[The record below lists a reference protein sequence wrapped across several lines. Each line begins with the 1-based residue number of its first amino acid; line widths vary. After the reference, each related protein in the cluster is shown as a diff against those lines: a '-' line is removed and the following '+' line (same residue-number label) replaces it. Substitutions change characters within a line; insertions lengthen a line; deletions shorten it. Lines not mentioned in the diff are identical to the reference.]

1 MMQQYLGI
9 KAQHPDGLL
18 FYRMGDFYEL
28 FYEDAKIASR
38 ILDITLTA
46 RGKSGGQPIPMCGI
60 PYHAAD
66 RYLAKLVAAGV
77 SVAIGE
83 QIGDPATSKGPVER
97 KVVRVITPGTVSD
110 EALLDEGT
118 DNSLL
123 CLSIRSTASEIDA
136 STAFGIASM
145 NISSGRFVLSEV
157 FGLEALRA
165 EIERIRPAEIL
176 FQEELEPVME
186 SVRHPAKRKRPVWEF
201 ELDNARR
208 TLTTHFKTR
217 DLSAFGCEH
226 LHTALQAAGC
236 LLQYARDTQRT
247 ELPHIQGLSVEQL
260 EDSVILDAASRR
272 NLELDINLSGG
283 RDNTLLSVI
292 DTTATAMGGRLLSRW
307 INRPLRDLTLLGTR
321 QDRVA
326 ALMRDYHFEALTE
339 VLAGIGDLER
349 ILARLGLRSARP
361 RDLAKLRDGLGQLPA
376 LQSKL
381 AATASDTLGELA
393 AKIAEFPEQHALLI
407 RALEE
412 DPPVVI
418 REGGVIANGFD
429 AGLDELRNLSSNAG
443 QFLIDLESKEKAR
456 TGIATLKVGY
466 NRVHGYYIEI
476 SKGQAGTEMPAEYIR
491 RQTLKNAERFITPEL
506 KEFED
511 KVLSAR
517 SKSLSREKALYDDL
531 LDTLAVDLAAM
542 QASAE
547 ALAQLDV
554 LTCFAERATNL
565 DFCKPK
571 LTTEP
576 GIDIEAGRH
585 PVVESVSSDTFVAN
599 DASLNRERKMLIITG
614 PNMGGKSTYMRQTAL
629 IVLLALCGS
638 FVPAKRVKL
647 GPIDRIFTRIGS
659 ADDLAGGRSTFMV
672 EMTETANILHN
683 ATQDS
688 VVLMDEVGRGTSTFD
703 GLSLAWAAAVYIAQ
717 RLNAYTLFA
726 THYFE
731 LTSLPDDFD
740 SIVNVHL
747 DAVEHDSGIVFMH
760 SVKPGPANQSYG
772 LQVAQL
778 AGIPAAVIDSARGK
792 LAQLEAESLATTTSQ
807 AVASARLL
815 ETAVSSTSSLA
826 EPYQSELF
834 APATHPIIETLE
846 RINPDDISAKEALAL
861 LYELKATLG

>member
-599 DASLNRERKMLIITG
+599 DARLNLERKMLIITG